1 MPPRNLLRFG
11 CLAGQGTRRDK
22 AFGARRGGCYP
33 TVMAKITGLGGIFY
47 KVADPDATR
56 AWYQD
61 NLGVGGEWGAMFP
74 FKRDD
79 GEGFALLSPFKADSD
94 YFAPS
99 DRPFMINLRV
109 DDLDG
114 MIADLAGK
122 GIAILG
128 RQDEDYGRFAWILDP
143 DGIKVELWQQLGP
156 APE

>member
-1 MPPRNLLRFG
+1 
-11 CLAGQGTRRDK
+11 
-22 AFGARRGGCYP
+22 
-33 TVMAKITGLGGIFY
+33 MAKITGLGGIFY

-61 NLGVGGEWGAMFP
+61 NLGIGGEWGAMFP
-74 FKRDD
+74 FKNDD
-79 GEGFALLSPFKADSD
+79 PEGFTLLSPFKADTD

-99 DRPFMINLRV
+99 DKAFMINLRV

-114 MIADLAGK
+114 MIGQLEAK
-122 GIAILG
+122 EISILG

-143 DGIKVELWQQLGP
+143 DGNKVELWQQLGP